1 MASRL
6 INSDEFNTILHYF
19 RNYEIITYSEDLEY
33 IFYYHYYNNNIYTH
47 DNDTFKGFIIYSN
60 HKCILIW
67 VKEKYRLQGLARILL
82 NNFDITNIQYI
93 DNYNEFWEKFGF
105 IEKNSNRNMVKEDL
119 VIVKQNLIIPKKYNI
134 DLKVIDDILSKN
146 KCDDFIFILNKIFK
160 NYKCQYLYKYVIDQM
175 LLNGPDTILYNTIIL
190 KYSVLMDIKKRI
202 MDKVNIERNYIAS
215 KFTVDNVPMDYLSVL
230 YYNNDISI
238 ENRLRE
244 AIKKKNEAKEADMRA
259 GLLIREA
266 EIRASELSRRAEM
279 NEYNEDNEYEDN

>member
-1 MASRL
+1 MY
-6 INSDEFNTILHYF
+6 FNLGK
-19 RNYEIITYSEDLEY
+19 R
-33 IFYYHYYNNNIYTH
+33 
-47 DNDTFKGFIIYSN
+47 
-60 HKCILIW
+60 
-67 VKEKYRLQGLARILL
+67 KYRLQGLARILL

-105 IEKNSNRNMVKEDL
+105 IEKNGNRNMVKEDL

-134 DLKVIDDILSKN
+134 YLKVIDDILSKN

-175 LLNGPDTILYNTIIL
+175 LLNGPDTVLYNTIIL

-215 KFTVDNVPMDYLSVL
+215 KFTIDNVPMDYLSVL

-266 EIRASELSRRAEM
+266 EIRASELSRKAEM
-279 NEYNEDNEYEDN
+279 NEYNEDDEYEYN